1 MRYFNT
7 EGVCR
12 PDEHY
17 MVRLDDRLDK
27 IKRLYVDRRK
37 YFVINRGRQYGKTTT
52 LRALKEYL
60 KDEYFVVS
68 MDFQGISTEEFADAQ
83 TFVCAFAKEF
93 LASFADGKKVELLK
107 PLAKFAEDKEDK
119 SLRELFVR
127 LSQICAAAD
136 RPIVLLIDEADSAS
150 NNQVFIDFLAQLRG
164 YYLRMEERAIFHSV
178 VLAGVYDIKNLKLK
192 IRYDTEHQYNSPWNI
207 AANFDIDMS
216 FSVKQVTAML
226 EEYETDHH
234 TGMDI
239 TSIAEEIYRYTSG
252 YPYLVSAICK
262 AMDEKLP
269 EKGIFADT
277 KKIWSRR
284 GIAEA
289 VKMMLKENIP
299 LFDSMIRQ
307 LDEYRK
313 LRSVIEKIM
322 FQGKPTAFSPAEKY
336 MNLGCMF
343 GFLKEENGNV
353 VIANRI
359 FEMYLLDLFMAEES
373 LNSEMFS
380 YGQMNKNQF
389 VRGNRLDMDLVLEKR
404 KKDENVVLMSQV
416 HYDNLMENLH
426 IRESRANYQW
436 LKESIKQAENGKLVK
451 FEVED

>member
-1 MRYFNT
+1 M
-7 EGVCR
+7 
-12 PDEHY
+12 
-17 MVRLDDRLDK
+17 
-27 IKRLYVDRRK
+27 I
-37 YFVINRGRQYGKTTT
+37 
-52 LRALKEYL
+52 
-60 KDEYFVVS
+60 
-68 MDFQGISTEEFADAQ
+68 
-83 TFVCAFAKEF
+83 
-93 LASFADGKKVELLK
+93 
-107 PLAKFAEDKEDK
+107 
-119 SLRELFVR
+119 
-127 LSQICAAAD
+127 
-136 RPIVLLIDEADSAS
+136 
-150 NNQVFIDFLAQLRG
+150 
-164 YYLRMEERAIFHSV
+164 
-178 VLAGVYDIKNLKLK
+178 
-192 IRYDTEHQYNSPWNI
+192 NSPWNI
-207 AANFDIDMS
+207 AASFDIDMS
-216 FSVKQVTAML
+216 FSVKQIMAML
-226 EEYETDHH
+226 KEYETDHH

-239 TSIAEEIYRYTSG
+239 VSIAEEIYRYTSG

-269 EKGIFADT
+269 ERGIFADT
-277 KKIWSRR
+277 KSIWSRR

-289 VKMMLKENIP
+289 VKIMLKENIP

-389 VRGNRLDMDLVLEKR
+389 VQGNRLDMDLVTEK
-404 KKDENVVLMSQV
+404 
-416 HYDNLMENLH
+416 YDNLMENLH
-426 IRESRANYQW
+426 VRESKANYQW
-436 LKESIKQAENGKLVK
+436 LKDSIKQAEDGKLVK
-451 FEVED
+451 FEGED